1 MVIIISSKSDTHA
14 LAVLEELRQIDAPV
28 RLLDL
33 SDFPLRSKLSMT
45 YTARNGPRFTLDTD
59 TGLIDFSEVNSIW
72 WRRPQQFQLD
82 PCIQNQSHAQFA
94 FNESQEAIMGLWQSL
109 DIFWINDPARDAA
122 AHRKAYQLKLA
133 RELGIPTPETL
144 ITNDPNAARQ
154 FIKMN
159 EKTICKAFSATQD
172 NWRETR
178 LVGEQELVN
187 IDSVRFAP
195 VIFQSYIE
203 AIYDLRITVVGDDIF
218 PAAIHSQETAYA
230 VDCRIDIGK
239 ARIESVKIPELVQQQ
254 LRQLMKMLGLVY
266 GAIDMRLEPDGRY
279 VFLEVNPA
287 GQFHFIETITK
298 QPIAKS
304 LASHLVASSVS
315 SSMVKASTH
324 SEHCTH

>member
-159 EKTICKAFSATQD
+159 EKSRDRGMMTATISPLGMC
-172 NWRETR
+172 NM
-178 LVGEQELVN
+178 
-187 IDSVRFAP
+187 I
-195 VIFQSYIE
+195 
-203 AIYDLRITVVGDDIF
+203 
-218 PAAIHSQETAYA
+218 A
-230 VDCRIDIGK
+230 V
-239 ARIESVKIPELVQQQ
+239 
-254 LRQLMKMLGLVY
+254 KM
-266 GAIDMRLEPDGRY
+266 
-279 VFLEVNPA
+279 
-287 GQFHFIETITK
+287 TITR
-298 QPIAKS
+298 PPENSRIS
-304 LASHLVASSVS
+304 FTVSIVFSTSSVW
-315 SSMVKASTH
+315 
-324 SEHCTH
+324 SE